1 LIVQLIKKIKND
13 HNTKSNNYKFAF
25 REVIIILIDKAFC
38 LFRGFFLKFFLSS
51 SKGLIFKSKGAKI
64 LNAHKIKV
72 GKNFTLKRNSL
83 IEALSIKGVTIGDNF
98 SLGYNA
104 IIECTGA
111 LRSVGDSLFVGN
123 NVGINHYCFIGVRGE
138 VYIGDNVIFGPY
150 VCVLSENHIFKDLN
164 IPIREQGELRYK
176 TVIEDNVWIGAGA
189 KILPGVVIGK
199 GSIIASGAVVT
210 KDVENFSVVGG
221 VPAKFI
227 KKRR

>member
-1 LIVQLIKKIKND
+1 M
-13 HNTKSNNYKFAF
+13 
-25 REVIIILIDKAFC
+25 
-38 LFRGFFLKFFLSS
+38 
-51 SKGLIFKSKGAKI
+51 
-64 LNAHKIKV
+64 
-72 GKNFTLKRNSL
+72 
-83 IEALSIKGVTIGDNF
+83 
-98 SLGYNA
+98 
-104 IIECTGA
+104 
-111 LRSVGDSLFVGN
+111 
-123 NVGINHYCFIGVRGE
+123 
-138 VYIGDNVIFGPY
+138 
-150 VCVLSENHIFKDLN
+150 SENHIFKDLN